1 MKYFII
7 ISVWF
12 LSHIAI
18 ADTVIRSEPF
28 ESPYGYFFRGT
39 GITCTA
45 TKNTTTNCDYKLT
58 ETRKISGI
66 HVYLKNQCFADTM
79 KLQVV
84 DKDGA
89 YYPAGTVL
97 DEYGT
102 NWNIDSEHESQGRE
116 IMNYAAGVLVNLYL
130 RVVYNST
137 CNVNDVDIKINYY
150 LHKVP

>member
-1 MKYFII
+1 MKKYLSILLFISTNAFAGVTI
-7 ISVWF
+7 K
-12 LSHIAI
+12 
-18 ADTVIRSEPF
+18 SEPF
-28 ESPYGYFFRGT
+28 TSPHGYFFRGT
-39 GITCTA
+39 GVTCTA
-45 TKNTTTNCDYKLT
+45 TKNTSTNCDYKLT
-58 ETRKISGI
+58 ETRKISGL
-66 HVYLKNQCFADTM
+66 HVFLKDHCFADSM

-102 NWNIDSEHESQGRE
+102 NWNIDSTTESQGRE

-130 RVVYNST
+130 RLVYVST
-137 CNVNDVDIKINYY
+137 CNLTDVKVKINYY